1 MVYSE
6 TKLRNVKEVIIMHIS
21 ELAQKT
27 GVSLR
32 SLRYYEEKQLLKP
45 NRLANGYRQYSE
57 IDVEQIRMIQLYLSM
72 GLKTNEIADLFNCSW
87 NENKEA
93 CIQNGIHTGMLKL
106 TEIRE
111 QINILQK
118 AESQLMDVI
127 EDLKNQI
134 EQGTSKND

>member
-6 TKLRNVKEVIIMHIS
+6 TKLSNDKEVIIIHIS

-45 NRLANGYRQYSE
+45 NRLDNGYRQYSE
-57 IDVEQIRMIQLYLSM
+57 IDIEQIRMIQLYLSM
-72 GLKTNEIADLFNCSW
+72 GLKTNEIADLFHCSW

-93 CIQNGIHTGMLKL
+93 CIQNGISKGILKL

-111 QINILQK
+111 QIEILRK
-118 AESQLMDVI
+118 AESQLMEVV
-127 EDLKNQI
+127 EDLKKQI
-134 EQGTSKND
+134 QQGDQ

>member
-6 TKLRNVKEVIIMHIS
+6 TKLRNSKEVIIIHIS

-57 IDVEQIRMIQLYLSM
+57 LDVEQIRMIQLYLSM
-72 GLKTNEIADLFNCSW
+72 GLKTNEITDLFHCSW
-87 NENKEA
+87 NDNKEA
-93 CIQNGIHTGMLKL
+93 CIQNGIHKGMLKL

-111 QINILQK
+111 QISLLRK

-127 EDLKNQI
+127 KDLKNQI